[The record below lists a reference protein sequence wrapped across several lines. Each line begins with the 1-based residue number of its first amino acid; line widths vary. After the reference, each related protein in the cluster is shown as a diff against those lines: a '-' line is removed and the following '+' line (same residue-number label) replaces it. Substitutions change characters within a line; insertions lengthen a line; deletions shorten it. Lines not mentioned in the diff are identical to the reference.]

1 MTTGRINQVTVRR
14 TTEEASP
21 PSDSDLP
28 RPGLFRR
35 EGYRRPANGTP
46 ERFPSCTRIDRLP
59 LGKPVDPS
67 TAFPPSLQSLSDEQ
81 ESPRWGATRGYYT
94 TAGDT
99 RPSTVRSVGAANAT
113 RDRGTRTEW
122 IRDGTHLPHEGEGRT
137 TRRRERNSP
146 AESREHR
153 DDRPRSGA

>member
-46 ERFPSCTRIDRLP
+46 ERFPPCTRIDRLP

-67 TAFPPSLQSLSDEQ
+67 TAFSPLVAEPLGRAGVAKVGWDPRVPRHSRRYQAVHGAIRRCSERRTGSGHTDRMDQRRHTSPSRRRE
-81 ESPRWGATRGYYT
+81 TH
-94 TAGDT
+94 
-99 RPSTVRSVGAANAT
+99 NAQ
-113 RDRGTRTEW
+113 
-122 IRDGTHLPHEGEGRT
+122 
-137 TRRRERNSP
+137 RERNSP
-146 AESREHR
+146 AESREQR